1 MTSCAIA
8 VVLATERAKKAT
20 VRKIVR
26 ICIVFP
32 QIADCRLFHSDIPLL
47 GHSLSMLLGDAYSW
61 WPYRRMFLSR
71 GNQTVCKPLSRAMEF
86 RDLKADE
93 QRKEKKEKF
102 ATHAERRAR
111 SLFAITDPQ
120 PVSEVSRFW
129 RTAAQAATI
138 GMFLILL
145 VVALSLGRPIL
156 LPVVSAFVVSMML
169 GPLSAWAE
177 RYRVPPLVSALALWL
192 LVIAV
197 FYGVIVLLA
206 GPALDWIGKAPDI
219 GRNIQEKLHILDRP
233 LAALQD
239 LRDAL
244 RPSDKKGSL
253 GVDIMSFVQPAVLIV
268 TPAIGQMLTFFG
280 TLFFMLLG
288 RSRLRRVLVAF
299 FDERD
304 ARLRTLKIMND
315 IEQNLTGYLSIVVI
329 INVAIG
335 LCGGFAAWV
344 TGLPDPVA
352 WAVLGFILNFIPYIG
367 ALIMEAAL
375 FMVGLVAFPTLSHAL
390 IAPLLFLALATLEG
404 HFITPSI
411 IGHRLTLN
419 PLTVFLSL
427 VFWTWLWGPVGA
439 FLAVP
444 LLIVGLV
451 VIDHL
456 FPDDEPELPA

>member
-1 MTSCAIA
+1 
-8 VVLATERAKKAT
+8 
-20 VRKIVR
+20 
-26 ICIVFP
+26 
-32 QIADCRLFHSDIPLL
+32 
-47 GHSLSMLLGDAYSW
+47 
-61 WPYRRMFLSR
+61 
-71 GNQTVCKPLSRAMEF
+71 MEF
-86 RDLKADE
+86 RD
-93 QRKEKKEKF
+93 KKEK
-102 ATHAERRAR
+102 ASASNAERRAR
-111 SLFAITDPQ
+111 SPFAITDPQ

-156 LPVVSAFVVSMML
+156 LPVASAFVVSMML
-169 GPLSAWAE
+169 GPLSARAE
-177 RYRVPPLVSALALWL
+177 RYRVPSLVSALALWL

-233 LAALQD
+233 IAALQD

-244 RPSDKKGSL
+244 LPSDKRGSL

-315 IEQNLTGYLSIVVI
+315 IEHNLTDYLSIVTI

-335 LCGGFAAWV
+335 FCGGFAAWV

-352 WAVLGFILNFIPYIG
+352 WAVLAFILNFIPYIG

-375 FMVGLVAFPTLSHAL
+375 FVVGLVTFPTLTHAL

-404 HFITPSI
+404 HFITPSVM
-411 IGHRLTLN
+411 GHRLTLN